1 MKRRWHASRNMVTK
15 QEKGYETIQPVASLV
30 IVMKVS
36 EGPTFI
42 KYVEAAQISRAVIVL
57 SR

>member
-1 MKRRWHASRNMVTK
+1 MVTK